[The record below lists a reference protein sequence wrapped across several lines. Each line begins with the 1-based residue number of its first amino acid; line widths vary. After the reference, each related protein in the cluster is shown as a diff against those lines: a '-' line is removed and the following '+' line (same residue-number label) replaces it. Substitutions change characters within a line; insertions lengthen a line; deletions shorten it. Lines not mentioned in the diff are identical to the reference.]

1 MFSLGDLAWARISHY
16 PYWPAVI
23 TIEPNSSKKYTR
35 VLEKHGSLRRE
46 YHLQFFEEPVQR
58 AWVEQSNII
67 KFEGKYLRKK
77 CQEKSQTFLK
87 KLIFFSVLVL
97 SNGKK
102 LVLFLNE
109 QTQPATFLHM
119 NAFVN

>member
-1 MFSLGDLAWARISHY
+1 MFSVGDLAWARISHY

-23 TIEPNSSKKYTR
+23 TIEPDLSKKYTR

-87 KLIFFSVLVL
+87 ANFFS
-97 SNGKK
+97 
-102 LVLFLNE
+102 
-109 QTQPATFLHM
+109 
-119 NAFVN
+119 

>member
-23 TIEPNSSKKYTR
+23 TIEPNSSKKYTN

-46 YHLQFFEEPVQR
+46 YHFQFFEEPVQR

-67 KFEGKYLRKK
+67 KFEGKIFKK
-77 CQEKSQTFLK
+77 EMSR
-87 KLIFFSVLVL
+87 
-97 SNGKK
+97 
-102 LVLFLNE
+102 
-109 QTQPATFLHM
+109 
-119 NAFVN
+119 